1 LGEAVLGE
9 GDVSEGSD
17 PGDGK
22 RSRWVLPS
30 LLLSTF
36 ATYPNSVISTLL
48 LLEIGLSFNQPVGV
62 MAQMRTVGSVVGFF
76 SAIAM
81 GALSVRFRPK
91 TLLLAGLLLL
101 GISALGSGTSPN
113 IVALF
118 ALYALT
124 GIGVSMVEPMVNTL
138 VAENYPL
145 EERSKVIGWMGA
157 GGGLTFIIGGS
168 VVGHIA
174 LTWGWRTAFIGYAMI
189 ISLIGLA
196 VSSRG
201 IPSGSHRGNTGETGI
216 LTGFRA
222 IVSNR
227 SAVACLLGN
236 LLASAMGQG
245 IYLFSVS
252 YLKEV
257 GMLAPGLASTVFSAS
272 SACFLLG
279 SLACGWVAGRLGRKR
294 AAVSSML
301 VFSVLT
307 VVYPILPGVWLVV
320 ASVMAGHLFA
330 AVQYS
335 GAASL
340 SLEQLPGSRGSMM
353 SLHSA
358 SSYIGYALGTSL
370 GGVTLLY
377 SGWSAL
383 GAVLGGLG
391 LLATAIYIWLVRD
404 PTT

>member
-1 LGEAVLGE
+1 M
-9 GDVSEGSD
+9 SEGSD
-17 PGDGK
+17 PGAVGGK

-30 LLLSTF
+30 LLISTF

-62 MAQMRTVGSVVGFF
+62 MAQIRTLSSVVGFL
-76 SAIAM
+76 SALAM
-81 GALSVRFRPK
+81 GALSIRFRPK
-91 TLLLAGLLLL
+91 RLLLAGLLLL
-101 GISALGSGTSPN
+101 GLSALGSGTSPN
-113 IVALF
+113 IAALF
-118 ALYALT
+118 TLYALT
-124 GIGVSMVEPMVNTL
+124 GIGVSMVEPMVSTL

-157 GGGLTFIIGGS
+157 VGGLTFIIGGS
-168 VVGHIA
+168 VVGYIA

-189 ISLIGLA
+189 LPLLGL
-196 VSSRG
+196 VLSSKG
-201 IPSGSHRGNTGETGI
+201 IPSHGHRGITGEVSI

-222 IVSNR
+222 IASNR
-227 SAVACLLGN
+227 SALASLLGN

-245 IYLFSVS
+245 IYVFSIS
-252 YLKEV
+252 YLKQV
-257 GMLAPGLASTVFSAS
+257 QMLSSGLASTIFSAS

-279 SLACGWVAGRLGRKR
+279 SLACGWVVVRLGRKK
-294 AAVSSML
+294 ASVSSML

-307 VVYPILPGVWLVV
+307 VFFPILPGVWWTI

-335 GAASL
+335 AAASL

-358 SSYIGYALGTSL
+358 SSYIGYALGTSV
-370 GGVTLLY
+370 GGIMLQY
-377 SGWSAL
+377 SGWGSL

-391 LLATAIYIWLVRD
+391 LVATAIYVLLVRD
-404 PTT
+404 PTVSSS